1 MSGLTIPDPPAT
13 LSAGLVPLYD
23 EGRAVADASP
33 AAACA
38 LVRLLLRAM
47 LVERGRPGRDLRR
60 DLDAAVGVVPAVLRA
75 LDVIGLSEQHAR
87 RPGEIDLA
95 QGHADAQ
102 NLFMFVHLLIGH
114 LDGDADG

>member
-1 MSGLTIPDPPAT
+1 MSELTVPDPPPT
-13 LSAGLVPLYD
+13 LSPALAPLYD

-38 LVRLLLRAM
+38 LVRLLLRAI

-60 DLDAAVGVVPAVLRA
+60 DLDAAVGTLPSVLRA
-75 LDVIGLSEQHAR
+75 LDVIGLSEQHGR
-87 RPGEIDLA
+87 HPGEIDLA

-102 NLFMFVHLLIGH
+102 NLFMFVHLLTGH
-114 LDGDADG
+114 LDGGADG

>member
-1 MSGLTIPDPPAT
+1 MPPAGQAMRP
-13 LSAGLVPLYD
+13 LRLGLGRVPQ
-23 EGRAVADASP
+23 
-33 AAACA
+33 
-38 LVRLLLRAM
+38 VRGAR
-47 LVERGRPGRDLRR
+47 
-60 DLDAAVGVVPAVLRA
+60 VVV
-75 LDVIGLSEQHAR
+75 GLSEQHAR

>member
-1 MSGLTIPDPPAT
+1 MTGLTIPDPPPT
-13 LSAGLVPLYD
+13 LGAGLAPLYD

-33 AAACA
+33 ASACA

-60 DLDAAVGVVPAVLRA
+60 DLDAAAGTVPSVLRA
-75 LDVIGLSEQHAR
+75 LDVIGLSEQHGR

-102 NLFMFVHLLIGH
+102 NLFMFVHLLTGH